1 LDFAIFRK
9 GFKGVFGII
18 DLFMLNYIAL
28 LIPLFLGL
36 IALEWWYSIKQND
49 RRYHAPNTVLNMAV
63 GAIDQFGALLY
74 LLLLY
79 MALVFSQKHF
89 QWLILPNNWR
99 QWLLAFLSVDFVSYW
114 YHRFSHRINL
124 LWAGHVT
131 HHSSSYFNLSNGFR
145 TSPFQG
151 LFRIPFWMI
160 LPVFGFD
167 PLVLVVTFKVIGLH
181 DFFVHTSYIPKLGW
195 LEWVIVTPSHHRVH
209 HGKNEMYIDKNY
221 GSALIIWDRMFGTY
235 QEETE
240 AVEYGITAKYE
251 DDSPLHAIVF
261 HFKQIIEQVRK
272 TRGWLNKLKVLLM
285 PPGWGVVYL
294 DVAHVDINGE
304 KSTEKG
310 VVYYAIWLLITGVL
324 GFVGILFSYAILPPF
339 TVSYCFLL
347 AVGNIVQ
354 SAILLNQSET
364 ANFGFWESF
373 RLMGFGLFGYF
384 LLETLIP
391 LGYLVMGWIFISGIG
406 FAVLKSRYFGKKS
419 QNN

>member
-1 LDFAIFRK
+1 
-9 GFKGVFGII
+9 
-18 DLFMLNYIAL
+18 MLNYIAL

-89 QWLILPNNWR
+89 QWLILPNDWR

-221 GSALIIWDRMFGTY
+221 GSALIVWDRMFGTY

-240 AVEYGITAKYE
+240 AVEYGITSKYE

-373 RLMGFGLFGYF
+373 GFLGFGV
-384 LLETLIP
+384 
-391 LGYLVMGWIFISGIG
+391 LGYI
-406 FAVLKSRYFGKKS
+406 
-419 QNN
+419 